1 MRKQKCVYKKLVPV
15 VEGTYNRRQKKPRGE
30 ISIGKKEQIERSC
43 ERPKNCFFTEEKTF
57 SRELEEK
64 IHTTACG
71 KTMGRQ
77 VLINTF
83 PKYMRQL
90 YKSKERSCLMANHTI
105 YDDVFRTMLEKMPQ
119 LAVPLINEVFGTD
132 YPSDVEIIQK
142 RNEYQTKN
150 GEIIT
155 DSHLKIKNK
164 GYHIECQSTW
174 DSTME
179 IRMVEYDFAIGL
191 GNIRKEHGIY
201 RLYFPSSCVLYL
213 RGKSDKDHLVV
224 ELVMPDGRR
233 IEYRVPVVYVEEYPR
248 EEIFQKYLFFLLPY
262 YSMRYERKRKEL
274 GKDPEK
280 LRDFLEEYR
289 EIERYL
295 EKEFLEKDQEIMF
308 RDIVELISRI
318 GNHILRDEEQV
329 KERFGEVMGGKVL
342 ELESDKLIKQGI
354 EQGMERERKNTEK
367 ALQKV
372 KEAEEEIRR
381 LKQLLQEKGAGH
393 TEQ

>member
-132 YPSDVEIIQK
+132 YPLDVEIIQK

-191 GNIRKEHGIY
+191 GNIRKEHGVY
-201 RLYFPSSCVLYL
+201 RIYFPSSCVLYL

-233 IEYRVPVVYVEEYPR
+233 IEYRVPVVYVEDYSR
-248 EEIFQKYLFFLLPY
+248 EEIFQKYLVFLLPY

-274 GKDPEK
+274 GRDPEK
-280 LRDFLEEYR
+280 L
-289 EIERYL
+289 
-295 EKEFLEKDQEIMF
+295 

-342 ELESDKLIKQGI
+342 ELESDKLIKQDIEQGI